1 VQERQTQ
8 PEPKQSYEK
17 PEVRRVKL
25 VSGEIASAGCK
36 TVSSMTGPTTGCNA
50 GMCLSMGS

>member
-1 VQERQTQ
+1 MQERQTQ